1 MAITSRLT
9 STQGKSRSTGVP
21 GHAFVALAALSV
33 ALVPAFVF
41 APGPLASSMSD
52 GGFGDQRHLI
62 GSFSESFVGYW
73 SSGDR
78 NFSPGLERVVDYWV
92 HYHVVK
98 AVIAATLLAVLTAF
112 GVLLWK
118 AFVRAGGFGAARR
131 AAIASAGAAA
141 TALGL
146 ISLAAVM
153 ANIQGAIAPLSS
165 LLSMLPM
172 HSSRGALADT
182 LGQVRRHLADYPNAG
197 NRTPPA
203 VEVMVGDF
211 SRYHLVIAVAAPMVA
226 VVLIGLSVVSWRR
239 FARTEASDR
248 RARRIFRSF
257 GLLWA
262 LLSLTFIVLA
272 VANVSTA
279 ADPAPALLAFFTGGW

>member
-1 MAITSRLT
+1 
-9 STQGKSRSTGVP
+9 
-21 GHAFVALAALSV
+21 
-33 ALVPAFVF
+33 
-41 APGPLASSMSD
+41 MSG

-62 GSFSESFVGYW
+62 GSFSEAFVGYW

-78 NFSPGLERVVDYWV
+78 NFSPGLERVVDYWL

-98 AVIAATLLAVLTAF
+98 AVIAATLLAVLITL

-118 AFVRAGGFGAARR
+118 AFVRAGGFGAGRT
-131 AAIASAGAAA
+131 AAIASAGAVV

-165 LLSMLPM
+165 LVSMLPM
-172 HSSRGALADT
+172 HSSPGALADT
-182 LGQVRRHLADYPNAG
+182 LGQVRQHMADYPNAG
-197 NRTPPA
+197 TRTPPA

-226 VVLIGLSVVSWRR
+226 VVLIGMSVMSWRR
-239 FARTEASDR
+239 FARAEKSDR
-248 RARRIFRSF
+248 RARRIFTSF

-262 LLSLTFIVLA
+262 LLSLAFIVLA
-272 VANVSTA
+272 VANVSVA
-279 ADPAPALLAFFTGGW
+279 AEPTPALLAFFEGGW